1 MSCIEACPEFIL
13 PDDPPEM
20 KPNEMKIIK
29 MEEFHT
35 TQTSSLVTEDDPL
48 DIKVDLSRVKVKDEP
63 GDLNSTS
70 SSSDNSDEPASATP
84 GLTMSVE
91 IKEEN
96 VGTGASTSADQGV
109 SRDKIVKCMPESHV
123 ELEEVVSSVAGNL
136 DWWRM

>member
-1 MSCIEACPEFIL
+1 MSVGL
-13 PDDPPEM
+13 M
-20 KPNEMKIIK
+20 STL
-29 MEEFHT
+29 T
-35 TQTSSLVTEDDPL
+35 TWPRSRTSSLVTEDDPL

-96 VGTGASTSADQGV
+96 VGTGVSTSAD
-109 SRDKIVKCMPESHV
+109 
-123 ELEEVVSSVAGNL
+123 
-136 DWWRM
+136 